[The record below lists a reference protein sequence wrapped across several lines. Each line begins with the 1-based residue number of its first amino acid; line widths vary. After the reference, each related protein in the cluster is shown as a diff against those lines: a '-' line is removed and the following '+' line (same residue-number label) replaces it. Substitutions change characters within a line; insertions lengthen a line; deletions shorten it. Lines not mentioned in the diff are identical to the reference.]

1 MSKPAVCSF
10 CKGECRKR
18 DVLCAK
24 CWNGL
29 ADKRKQVI
37 RLATYRRDEVGK
49 KFLTELLTCDL
60 GVIGQMIA
68 DSNGKVLEPARVSKF
83 LKNPVLEQVIL
94 TEVNKKEAE
103 ELI

>member
-1 MSKPAVCSF
+1 MSKLASCNY

-18 DVLCAK
+18 DILCAK

-29 ADKRKQVI
+29 VDRRKQVI

-60 GVIGQMIA
+60 KVIDQMIA
-68 DSNGKVLEPARVSKF
+68 DSNGKILEPSKVSKF
-83 LKNPVLEQVIL
+83 LKNPSLEKIIL
-94 TEVNKKEAE
+94 TEVVLGVE
-103 ELI
+103 EV

>member
-1 MSKPAVCSF
+1 MSKLATCNF
-10 CKGECRKR
+10 CKDDCRKR
-18 DVLCAK
+18 DILCAK

-60 GVIGQMIA
+60 GVIAQMIA
-68 DSNGKVLEPARVSKF
+68 DSNGKILEPAKVSKF
-83 LKNPVLEQVIL
+83 LKNPALEKVIL
-94 TEVNKKEAE
+94 TEVNAQTE
-103 ELI
+103 EV